1 MSLSRNTLHIRAERH
16 EEPETTE
23 KPGYRSEFRYGAFD
37 RAFDLPEGVSEEDIK
52 ASYRNGILEVRA
64 AIPEGGMKTSS
75 KVIKVM
81 TA

>member
-1 MSLSRNTLHIRAERH
+1 MSLTRDTLHIRAERH

-23 KPGYRSEFRYGAFD
+23 KPGYRSEFRYGSFAREFV
-37 RAFDLPEGVSEEDIK
+37 LPEGVSEEDIK

-75 KVIKVM
+75 KIIQVM